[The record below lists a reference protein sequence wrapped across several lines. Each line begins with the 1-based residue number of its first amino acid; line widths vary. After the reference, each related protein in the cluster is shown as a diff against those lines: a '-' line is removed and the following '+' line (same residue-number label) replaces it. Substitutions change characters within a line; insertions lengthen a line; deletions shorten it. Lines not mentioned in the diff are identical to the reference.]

1 MIIKK
6 TLVVMA
12 AGMGSRFGG
21 LKQIEPV
28 GPSGEYIIDY
38 SVYDAIRAGFEKI
51 VFVIREEHFNIFK
64 ETIGKRIESNVE
76 VCYAFQKLDDLPVYC
91 DTSMRAKPLG
101 TGHALYAARDYIDS
115 NFAVI
120 NADDFYGY
128 NALKEMAHFLDN
140 NLIDNKEQYSLIGYK
155 LVNTVT
161 ENGVVKRG
169 ICIMNDDG
177 LRALQEC
184 SIWWED
190 GVLYKTVI
198 DSDNKDVAN
207 GDDLVSM
214 NLFGFPKEFMIHL
227 ENEFISFIEENKNNM
242 ESVEFSLPKA
252 VTKQIRNGNAIV
264 QVLPTDESWYGVT
277 YKEDKQMV
285 VSAINKMI
293 ESGIYNKNLWEK

>member
-1 MIIKK
+1 MKK
-6 TLVVMA
+6 TLVVMV

-38 SVYDAIRAGFEKI
+38 SIYDAIRAGFEKI
-51 VFVIREEHFNIFK
+51 VFVIREEHLNIFK
-64 ETIGKRIESNVE
+64 ETIGQRIKSDVE

-91 DTSMRAKPLG
+91 DTSMRTKPLG

-128 NALKEMAHFLDN
+128 GALKQMSLFLDN
-140 NLIDNKEQYSLIGYK
+140 DLVNFKEHYALVGYK

-169 ICIMNDDG
+169 VCISDDNG
-177 LRALQEC
+177 LHALQEC

-190 GVLYKTVI
+190 GVLYKTII
-198 DSDNKDVAN
+198 DSEEKLLADYDS
-207 GDDLVSM
+207 LVSM

-227 ENEFISFIEENKNNM
+227 EEEFISFIEKNKNNM
-242 ESVEFSLPKA
+242 ESIEFSLPKT
-252 VTKQIRNGNAIV
+252 VTKQIRNGNAEVRI
-264 QVLPTDESWYGVT
+264 LETDESWCGVT
-277 YKEDKQMV
+277 YKEDKKMV
-285 VSAINKMI
+285 VDAISKMI
-293 ESGIYNKNLWEK
+293 KSGIYKENLWEK

>member
-1 MIIKK
+1 MKK

-38 SVYDAIRAGFEKI
+38 SIYDAIRVGFKKI
-51 VFVIREEHFNIFK
+51 VFVIREEHLDIFK
-64 ETIGKRIESNVE
+64 ETIGKRIDPKVE

-91 DTSMRAKPLG
+91 DTSLRTKPLG
-101 TGHALYAARDYIDS
+101 TGHAVYAARDYIDS

-128 NALKEMAHFLDN
+128 DALKQMSDFLDN
-140 NLIDNKEQYSLIGYK
+140 NLIDSKENYALVGYE

-161 ENGVVKRG
+161 ENGTVTRG
-169 ICIMNDDG
+169 VCIMNNDG

-184 SIWWED
+184 VIGWD
-190 GVLYKTVI
+190 NGVLYKTVI
-198 DSDNKDVAN
+198 DSDNKEIADSN
-207 GDDLVSM
+207 SLVSM
-214 NLFGFPKEFMIHL
+214 NLFGFPKEFIVHVEEEL
-227 ENEFISFIEENKNNM
+227 VSFIEENKNDM
-242 ESVEFSLPKA
+242 SKVEFSLPKT
-252 VTKQIRNGNAIV
+252 VTKQIRNGNAKV
-264 QVLPTDESWYGVT
+264 KVLKTDESWYGVT
-277 YKEDKQMV
+277 YKDDKQMV
-285 VSAINKMI
+285 VDAINKMI

>member
-1 MIIKK
+1 MKK

-51 VFVIREEHFNIFK
+51 VFVIREEHLDVFK
-64 ETIGKRIESNVE
+64 KTIGNRIESNVE
-76 VCYAFQKLDDLPVYC
+76 VCYAFQKLDDLPIYC
-91 DTSMRAKPLG
+91 DTSMRTKPLG
-101 TGHALYAARDYIDS
+101 TGHALYAARDYIDG

-128 NALKEMAHFLDN
+128 GALKQMAIFLDN
-140 NLIDNKEQYSLIGYK
+140 NLIDSKEHYALVGYK

-169 ICIMNDDG
+169 VCISDNNG
-177 LRALQEC
+177 LCGLQEC
-184 SIWWED
+184 SIWWEN

-198 DSDNKDVAN
+198 DSNEKLLADSNS
-207 GDDLVSM
+207 LVSM
-214 NLFGFPKEFMIHL
+214 NLFGFPKEFMTHL
-227 ENEFISFIEENKNNM
+227 EKEFISFIEENKNNM

-252 VTKQIRNGNAIV
+252 VTKQIRNGNAEVHVIE
-264 QVLPTDESWYGVT
+264 TDEAWYGVT
-277 YKEDKQMV
+277 YKEDKKMV
-285 VSAINKMI
+285 VDAINKMI
-293 ESGIYNKNLWEK
+293 ESGIYKKNLWEK

>member
-1 MIIKK
+1 MKK

-38 SVYDAIRAGFEKI
+38 SIYDGIRAGFDKI
-51 VFVIREEHFNIFK
+51 VFVIREEHLDIFK
-64 ETIGKRIESNVE
+64 ETIGNRIKSDVE
-76 VCYAFQKLDDLPVYC
+76 ICYAFQKLDDLPVYC
-91 DTSMRAKPLG
+91 DTSMRTKPLG
-101 TGHALYAARDYIDS
+101 TGHALYAARNYIDG

-128 NALKEMAHFLDN
+128 GALKTMADFL
-140 NLIDNKEQYSLIGYK
+140 NKDLVSDVEHYALIGYK

-169 ICIMNDDG
+169 VCIMNNDT
-177 LRALQEC
+177 LRGLQEC
-184 SIWWED
+184 SIEWD
-190 GVLYKTVI
+190 NGVLYKTVI
-198 DSDNKDVAN
+198 DSDVRQKAN
-207 GDDLVSM
+207 LDALVSM
-214 NLFGFPKEFMIHL
+214 NLFGFPKEFIIHL
-227 ENEFISFIEENKNNM
+227 EEEFISFIEENKNDM
-242 ESVEFSLPKA
+242 SSTEFSLPKA

-264 QVLPTDESWYGVT
+264 EVLETDEEWFGVT

-285 VSAINKMI
+285 VDAINKMV
-293 ESGIYNKNLWEK
+293 ESGIYKKNLWEN